1 MLGRVDTWCQ
11 WSGSSG
17 VETVAS
23 LGISFVEEK
32 PCMAICEVYVYLS
45 SRAGRFVVRLEVL

>member
-1 MLGRVDTWCQ
+1 M
-11 WSGSSG
+11 
-17 VETVAS
+17 ETVAS
-23 LGISFVEEK
+23 LGISFEEEK